1 MKMMNDVLMPE
12 QSGCLRT
19 RHRFLVI
26 NAPPT
31 CQGILKS
38 PRISTVCFFLPL
50 SFIAILVYRVTRV
63 SRILTKVQENEQLN
77 RRLATYEFRCKVVA
91 FSFVNVVRS
100 VLTDKGKIYV
110 GCVSRIRNNATFGG
124 HGSERIG
131 SLLWQLR

>member
-38 PRISTVCFFLPL
+38 PRISAVRFFLPL
-50 SFIAILVYRVTRV
+50 SFIAIHVYRVTRV
-63 SRILTKVQENEQLN
+63 SRILTKVQGNEQLN
-77 RRLATYEFRCKVVA
+77 RRFATYEPRCKVVA
-91 FSFVNVVRS
+91 FSFVDAVRRVV
-100 VLTDKGKIYV
+100 TDRRKIHV
-110 GCVSRIRNNATFGG
+110 GCVSRIRNNATFGHVSG
-124 HGSERIG
+124 RIG